1 MNFKQSGVCTTKQPG
16 IPEQVNQHLA
26 NIRLEN
32 LLAPKWSII
41 LNEHGCQL
49 QVFWGSPKANQIPAE
64 NGIPAVNPAQV
75 KLAAPLQI
83 VNPAHGGEP
92 IAKKARPAEGP
103 PIPTSSHHA
112 AGLQNIRQGVVPPML
127 SQQNMKKLASLPG
140 LFPPN
145 KIRVKS
151 ASPTAPIMVTPSRI
165 SPRGKEENNTPLNL
179 KTESHAPKQE
189 IKPPG
194 SMTTPTKPQRKSLE
208 STAKQLHSLTQNMA
222 LKSAINSLSSNA
234 AAASNLAAFVE
245 SATKTASAAARANNH
260 NLSPVGVGFITPPNS
275 ERSNSGDGKVSFID
289 EEDGSING
297 RSHSES
303 GDGVNDLCRQ
313 KFACEMCRKTFTRK
327 YSLSRHYKEVH
338 QGESRTNT
346 MRPGMQEN
354 SLLAIAND
362 PRFVNDYGL
371 PTMAHRHNSE
381 INEDVKIEE
390 FDDDESPPSM
400 VPMTRRALDY

>member
-49 QVFWGSPKANQIPAE
+49 QVFWGNPKANQIPTKIGVPAV
-64 NGIPAVNPAQV
+64 IPAPA
-75 KLAAPLQI
+75 KLAAPQQI
-83 VNPAHGGEP
+83 VNPAPVDEP
-92 IAKKARPAEGP
+92 IAKKPRAEAP
-103 PIPTSSHHA
+103 PIPASSHPA
-112 AGLQNIRQGVVPPML
+112 AALQNIRQGVVPPML
-127 SQQNMKKLASLPG
+127 QQNIKKLASLPG

-151 ASPTAPIMVTPSRI
+151 ASPTAPTMATPSRI
-165 SPRGKEENNTPLNL
+165 SPRTKEENVTPLNL
-179 KTESHAPKQE
+179 KTEPQQE

-260 NLSPVGVGFITPPNS
+260 NLSPVGGGFITPPNS
-275 ERSNSGDGKVSFID
+275 ERSNSGDGNVNFIE
-289 EEDGSING
+289 EEDGSMNGSG

-313 KFACEMCRKTFTRK
+313 KFACELCRKTFTRK

-346 MRPGMQEN
+346 MRPGMQGN

-371 PTMAHRHNSE
+371 PTMAHRHNSG